1 MSLFI
6 GSWLRYHQILC
17 LRFLRFSCQ
26 GEYDVSIH
34 AFIRFKTIGVRT
46 NQLIKLLEMFQNRD
60 MQYGGGFVLHWL
72 ALKSR
77 SLYQQT
83 TAVPLISISFPC
95 VFLAF
100 HFSLELFPRV
110 CPIQGC
116 GGSRQ
121 HGPVEPV
128 AAAGDQ
134 VSGAAVPPVQRQL
147 PHGAPAVPR
156 PLDRKPGLV
165 CIFLVPV
172 VHTITTEWV
181 PSTHSSLTPLLLAT
195 LGRMTWLIVV
205 LAHSIC

>member
-1 MSLFI
+1 
-6 GSWLRYHQILC
+6 
-17 LRFLRFSCQ
+17 
-26 GEYDVSIH
+26 
-34 AFIRFKTIGVRT
+34 
-46 NQLIKLLEMFQNRD
+46 MFQSRD
-60 MQYGGGFVLHWL
+60 IMYGG
-72 ALKSR
+72 LKVSSCIGQLSR
-77 SLYQQT
+77 ADHCHGQET
-83 TAVPLISISFPC
+83 TAVPLISIQLPC

-100 HFSLELFPRV
+100 HFSLKLFPRV
-110 CPIQGC
+110 CPLQGC

-205 LAHSIC
+205 LAHSICQQWGRKYVIRSGSLFSKMLTLVISVTLIFLYNHFDLF